1 MTKEELI
8 KLGINVDD
16 LKYPQGELNIIVQCF
31 PQHEDEDG
39 NIVREVFPDIYHPRK
54 NSIWSCSFNEDG
66 FSVESP
72 EEIDK
77 YILHLKDSVGRL
89 RILALLLEK
98 QAKELETIGY
108 VKTLCYFP
116 DLKELGYVE

>member
-1 MTKEELI
+1 MTKEELA
-8 KLGINVDD
+8 KLGINVED

-31 PQHEDEDG
+31 PQREDEDG
-39 NIVREVFPDIYHPRK
+39 NIIREVFPDIYHPRK
-54 NSIWSCSFNEDG
+54 NSIWSCNLNEDG

-72 EEIDK
+72 KEIDK

-98 QAKELETIGY
+98 QVKELETIGY

-116 DLKELGYVE
+116 DLEELGYVE